1 MKTAFIAGI
10 TGQDGS
16 YLAELLLEKKYQ
28 VVGLVSSKHDI
39 GFQNIKHFKHQLT
52 LETGDLLDKNSL
64 EKIIKKHSPS
74 EIYNLAGLT
83 FVPAS
88 WKNPSLTIDINTLGL
103 SRIIE
108 VVRDSLPTARI
119 YQATSAKIFGT
130 PEITPQ
136 TETTPPNPVD
146 PYGVSKTA
154 AHQLVSTMRKQFNL
168 FAVSGILY
176 NHESERRGIEFVTRK
191 ITHTAVKIKLGLETE
206 LILGNL
212 EATQDWGY
220 APDYVKA
227 MWLML
232 QNDKPI
238 DYIIASGELHSVKD
252 VCQTAFTH
260 LGLDYQDYVKID
272 KKFFRKTE
280 SQLIIGNPAKAK
292 KELGWQPE
300 FSFKDMIIK
309 MVENDL
315 LLMRKLRTS
324 RKVRNNSSN
333 I

>member
-1 MKTAFIAGI
+1 MKTAFITGI

-16 YLAELLLEKKYQ
+16 YLAELLLEKNYK
-28 VVGLVSSKHDI
+28 VVGLVSAKHDI
-39 GFQNIKHFKHQLT
+39 GSQNINHFKDKLI
-52 LETGDLLDKNSL
+52 LEEGDLLDKDSL
-64 EKIIKKHSPS
+64 ERIIKKYTPT

-88 WKNPSLTIDINTLGL
+88 WKSPSLTIDINTLGL

-108 VVRDSLPTARI
+108 IVRDFSPSTKV
-119 YQATSAKIFGT
+119 YQATSAKIFGI

-136 TETTPPNPVD
+136 TETTPPNQVD
-146 PYGVSKTA
+146 PYGGSKTA
-154 AHQLVSTMRKQFNL
+154 AHQLVSTVRKQFNL

-191 ITHTAVKIKLGLETE
+191 ITNTAVKIKLGLEKE
-206 LILGNL
+206 LMLGNL

-232 QNDKPI
+232 QNDKPT
-238 DYIIASGELHSVKD
+238 DYIIASGELHSVKE
-252 VCQTAFTH
+252 VCQIAFTH
-260 LGLDYQDYVKID
+260 LDLNYEDYVKID
-272 KKFFRKTE
+272 EKFFRKTE
-280 SQLIIGNPAKAK
+280 SQLIIGDPKKAK
-292 KELGWQPE
+292 KELGWKPE

-315 LLMRKLRTS
+315 KLLKGDN
-324 RKVRNNSSN
+324 K
-333 I
+333 